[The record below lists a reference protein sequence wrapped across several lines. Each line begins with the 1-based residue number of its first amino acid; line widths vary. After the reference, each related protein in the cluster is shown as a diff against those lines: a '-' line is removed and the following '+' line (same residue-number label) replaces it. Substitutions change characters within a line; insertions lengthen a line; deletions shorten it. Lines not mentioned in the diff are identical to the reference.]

1 MSKNTTIVVDGR
13 EMAFVS
19 RVDFSDMQESLADL
33 ITETATRA
41 RVKLFD
47 VLSLY
52 EGVAAL
58 LAEATPA
65 TKDALRPVIGSIVEL
80 VDKQVPAFVGKD
92 LAAAGTVV
100 VAS

>member
-1 MSKNTTIVVDGR
+1 LSKATRIVVDGL
-13 EMAFVS
+13 EMGFTGG
-19 RVDFSDMQESLADL
+19 VDFSDMQESLADI

-41 RVKLFD
+41 RVKLFE

-65 TKDALRPVIGSIVEL
+65 TRDALRPAIGSIVEL
-80 VDKQVPAFVGKD
+80 VDKNVPAFMGKD
-92 LAAAGTVV
+92 LAIGGQAV
-100 VAS
+100 VA